1 MSIPK
6 PPKPAK
12 ASELG
17 SGTGAT
23 VNAVNGVVTKL
34 LDNKSE
40 VGKPFTAVARADS

>member
-17 SGTGAT
+17 SGELTGDT
-23 VNAVNGVVTKL
+23 VNGEIGVVT
-34 LDNKSE
+34 
-40 VGKPFTAVARADS
+40 